1 MKRLMLLLIIG
12 CFFFNILGQE
22 DHSDSFNH
30 KNSAQIEVG
39 GHGLFYSLNYE
50 RILINGSQFKTTAQ
64 GGISFYPK
72 HTGVRDFWIPI
83 VVNELFSFTK
93 HHLELGVGHVFI
105 REATRDMENNPI
117 NWYWSGVFTGRI
129 GYRYQQPAGRI
140 IIRIGF
146 TPFLEYEDRYKEFY
160 PSGGIAFGYNF

>member
-1 MKRLMLLLIIG
+1 MFLLIIG
-12 CFFFNILGQE
+12 CSFLNILGQE
-22 DHSDSFNH
+22 DHSDPFNF

-72 HTGVRDFWIPI
+72 HTGVRDLWMPI

-93 HHLELGVGHVFI
+93 HHLEIGIGHVLI
-105 REATRDMENNPI
+105 REASRDMENNPI
-117 NWYWSGVFTGRI
+117 NWYWSGVITGRI

-140 IIRIGF
+140 IIR
-146 TPFLEYEDRYKEFY
+146 
-160 PSGGIAFGYNF
+160 A